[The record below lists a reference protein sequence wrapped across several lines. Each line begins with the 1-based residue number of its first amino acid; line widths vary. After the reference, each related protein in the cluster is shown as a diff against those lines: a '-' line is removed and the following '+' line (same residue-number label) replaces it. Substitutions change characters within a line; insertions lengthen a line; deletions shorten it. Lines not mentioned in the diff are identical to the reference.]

1 MRAHE
6 VTRCI
11 LCPGSRNAPISLTL
25 AQAEGFECRN
35 VTDERS
41 AGFVAL
47 GWAAQANAPVAV
59 CVTSGSA
66 LLNLHPAVAEA
77 YYRHIPLLV
86 LSADRPEA
94 WINQQDGQTLPQPGI
109 LSSLCR
115 KSVTLPEYDEYG
127 WHTNRLINEA
137 LLELRH
143 RAGGPVH
150 INIPLNEPLF
160 ETTDEPIDDTRVIWR
175 TELARM
181 DADQEQE
188 LIDIATALP
197 RRMLLIGQMA
207 TSPYIPAELK
217 EDHAFAVVGEH
228 LCNCEMADCRQPD
241 TLIGPN
247 VEFPY
252 IEAPQLL
259 ITMGGCLVSKRLK
272 QYFREHPPVEHWHIS
287 PDGEVCD
294 TFCSLTRVI
303 EGEAE
308 ELLELLAAFS
318 QEGDE
323 EYRAAWCHQPAQF
336 SAGYSGMT
344 LVGSL
349 MEAMPKESVLHLANS
364 SAVRYAQLFPLND
377 GVSVECNR
385 GVNGIEGSLSTA
397 LGYAVGDDRMQFIIC
412 GDLSFFYDMNALWQ
426 DKAPENTRILLLNNG
441 TGGIFHAIGAPD
453 IDAVRGSHNSSA
465 EAWAKSC
472 GWNYRAIR
480 YDSDYRAAIAEL
492 CAADAGPMLLEA
504 FTDSEED
511 AKILKNFYKQH

>member
-1 MRAHE
+1 MAQSSTNATVRELVSLMRAHE

-41 AGFVAL
+41 AGFAAL

-294 TFCSLTRVI
+294 TFC
-303 EGEAE
+303 
-308 ELLELLAAFS
+308 
-318 QEGDE
+318 
-323 EYRAAWCHQPAQF
+323 
-336 SAGYSGMT
+336 
-344 LVGSL
+344 
-349 MEAMPKESVLHLANS
+349 
-364 SAVRYAQLFPLND
+364 
-377 GVSVECNR
+377 
-385 GVNGIEGSLSTA
+385 
-397 LGYAVGDDRMQFIIC
+397 
-412 GDLSFFYDMNALWQ
+412 
-426 DKAPENTRILLLNNG
+426 
-441 TGGIFHAIGAPD
+441 
-453 IDAVRGSHNSSA
+453 
-465 EAWAKSC
+465 
-472 GWNYRAIR
+472 
-480 YDSDYRAAIAEL
+480 
-492 CAADAGPMLLEA
+492 
-504 FTDSEED
+504 
-511 AKILKNFYKQH
+511 